1 MPRDTQNKTYTSFLS
16 DLAKASLDANELF
29 GRVAQ
34 LLNEGQ
40 SYFSDLAQ
48 ADFAGLLQNATPK
61 HAIAAATLFAG
72 IRELANKKLE
82 DGDTATIGELV
93 LQLSRAAKQ

>member
-1 MPRDTQNKTYTSFLS
+1 MPRETQNRTYTSFLS

-40 SYFSDLAQ
+40 SYLGDIEQ
-48 ADFAGLLQNATPK
+48 VDFVGTLQNATPK
-61 HAIAAATLFAG
+61 HATAAATLFAG
-72 IRELANKKLE
+72 IRQIANGKLDE
-82 DGDTATIGELV
+82 RDTATIGELV
-93 LQLSRAAKQ
+93 LQLSRAAK